1 MPVVGRGFVRAPPPP
16 FGGED
21 DFPFAG
27 VFLVREDNAD
37 AFLAA
42 AFNLLA
48 VDVIREAGEGDLR
61 GGLVAK
67 AGDAAAAAAAV
78 AADVLVATFFDVG
91 ARRALMGG
99 DSGFA
104 SSGTTMGVA
113 ADCMTWS
120 LLLVVTCGSCFGLS
134 GRTGLSGRLRSL
146 NVSGR

>member
-1 MPVVGRGFVRAPPPP
+1 
-16 FGGED
+16 
-21 DFPFAG
+21 
-27 VFLVREDNAD
+27 LVREDNAD

-42 AFNLLA
+42 AFNILA
-48 VDVIREAGEGDLR
+48 VDVIREAEEGDLR

-67 AGDAAAAAAAV
+67 AGGAAAAAAAAAAV